1 MTVDYVAAV
10 EAATRAPSLHNSQPW
25 RFLLRDGAIEVRVDP
40 ERRLPASDPTG
51 WAARIAVGAAV
62 YNLRLALAVQ
72 GWRPQARLLSANSD
86 RDPQAVVEIGAR
98 RPATPDERRLWEAI
112 WRRHSNREPFWPDQV
127 PAEARRR
134 LVAAAR
140 AEGGWLELLIGS
152 GPLTA
157 LAAIARTADGLLM
170 RDPAYQAE
178 LAAWTRPRDGAG
190 HLDGVPAS
198 AGGPRPEPQDLL
210 PARPFSYRPRAPGH
224 DLEAHPLV
232 AVLGTVGDTPGDQ
245 LLAGQ
250 ALQRVLLT
258 ATDDDLVVSMISQ
271 PVEVAG
277 AREQLRLA
285 LGRPDPPQMVL
296 RIGYGVAGAPTP
308 RRPVADVLED

>member
-112 WRRHSNREPFWPDQV
+112 WRRTRC
-127 PAEARRR
+127 
-134 LVAAAR
+134 
-140 AEGGWLELLIGS
+140 
-152 GPLTA
+152 
-157 LAAIARTADGLLM
+157 
-170 RDPAYQAE
+170 
-178 LAAWTRPRDGAG
+178 RPRPAAG
-190 HLDGVPAS
+190 
-198 AGGPRPEPQDLL
+198 
-210 PARPFSYRPRAPGH
+210 
-224 DLEAHPLV
+224 
-232 AVLGTVGDTPGDQ
+232 
-245 LLAGQ
+245 
-250 ALQRVLLT
+250 
-258 ATDDDLVVSMISQ
+258 
-271 PVEVAG
+271 
-277 AREQLRLA
+277 
-285 LGRPDPPQMVL
+285 
-296 RIGYGVAGAPTP
+296 
-308 RRPVADVLED
+308 